1 MVSSSVMWLNPPNFL
16 NVSTLYPALLKGN
29 SFPILYRINCLKF
42 SYPVV
47 SIFNYIMILIMF
59 TIMFNYQL
67 RSYINV
73 WFTLREVSLRD

>member
-29 SFPILYRINCLKF
+29 SFPILYPINCLKF

-47 SIFNYIMILIMF
+47 SIFNYITILIMF

-73 WFTLREVSLRD
+73 WFTLREISLRD